1 MAQAGISRSFSRKAL
16 RNARNK
22 ASFLR
27 STTRFFGGGG
37 VLVRL
42 LERRA
47 QGAGGHGAGGLKKSV
62 LKPPLFYKYIFFG
75 LILNEPWRNM
85 ALSRKTTKLNRAYS
99 KKVSGLGQ
107 GTGLHTRIGR
117 VPGMAILGRA
127 TKFGNAK
134 SWPLLEEFSS
144 PL

>member
-62 LKPPLFYKYIFFG
+62 FKPPLFYKYFVC
-75 LILNEPWRNM
+75 LISNEPWRNT
-85 ALSRKTTKLNRAYS
+85 ALYRKTTKLNRGYL
-99 KKVSGLGQ
+99 KQVSGLGQ
-107 GTGLHTRIGR
+107 GAGLHTRIGR

-127 TKFGNAK
+127 TKFGSAK
-134 SWPLLEEFSS
+134 
-144 PL
+144 